1 VVTRTDE
8 PGDAT
13 GRGVAGAAERLART
27 DHAAVFTALP
37 TPYLVLT
44 PDLVIADANPAYLDT
59 TGRSLDELIGRDV
72 FDAFP
77 GNPND
82 SDPDGGAGKIRA
94 SLERA
99 RDTGR
104 LHTMPVQEYDIPDGA
119 GGFAKRFWSLISVPV
134 LDGSGRCRYVLQRAE
149 DITDYVREQALAV
162 HPSGTGEKW
171 QRRVLEV
178 ESDLFARAV
187 ELRAAREAEAETARR
202 LAALSGVALA
212 LGRAETLDD
221 LARVVTER
229 GLVALG
235 AHGGAVA
242 VFEGEGA
249 LRLVLTEGMSP
260 VGVGPDALLPL
271 DAPYPG
277 CVAARTGERV
287 LLPDGASSEAFSPQ
301 LAELVATTGV
311 QAWAALPLES
321 GGRRIGSLSVGWT
334 SPPALEEADVE
345 LLVALAAQCAQTLER
360 IRAREAEHERHAA
373 VQGMAEVLQRSLLTE
388 PPQPDHLEV
397 AVRYV
402 PAATEAEVGGDG
414 YDAVQL
420 GDGRTALVIG
430 DVTGHDRHAAAAMA
444 QVRNVL
450 RGVAHCLQASPAAV
464 LTALDRAMCD
474 LAVDTLATAV
484 LATVEQCPEEAARGM
499 RQLRWSNAGHPPPL
513 LISPEGAVTML
524 EHEPDL
530 LLGLDPSTPRADH
543 TQELRPGATVLFY
556 TDGLVERRSA
566 TLDEGTAWLVAAV
579 GGWGPLPV
587 EELCDRL
594 LAELAGAVEDDV
606 ALLVVR
612 AHAED
617 RPRPPEAGDDWLP
630 EGHSATLSPP
640 SS

>member
-1 VVTRTDE
+1 VD
-8 PGDAT
+8 GAGSDAT
-13 GRGVAGAAERLART
+13 GAVQLPVDV
-27 DHAAVFTALP
+27 DHAAVFAALP

-44 PDLVIADANPAYLDT
+44 PDLVIADANPAYLAT
-59 TGRSLDELIGRDV
+59 TGRSLEELVGRNV

-82 SDPDGGAGKIRA
+82 SDPDGGVGKVRA

-104 LHTMPVQEYDIPDGA
+104 PHTMAVQEYDIPATA
-119 GGFAKRFWSLISVPV
+119 GGYTKRFWSLISVPV
-134 LDGSGRCRYVLQRAE
+134 LDASGRCRYVLQRAE
-149 DITDYVREQALAV
+149 DITDYVREQAQAA
-162 HPSGTGEKW
+162 HPSGTGKKW

-178 ESDLFARAV
+178 ESDLFARAA
-187 ELRAAREAEAETARR
+187 ELRASREAEAETARR

-221 LARVVTER
+221 LARVVTEE

-242 VFEGEGA
+242 MCEGEGH

-287 LLPDGASSEAFSPQ
+287 VLADRASSEAFSPE

-311 QAWAALPLES
+311 QAWAAVPLES

-334 SPPALEEADVE
+334 TPPALADADVE
-345 LLVALAAQCAQTLER
+345 LLVAMAAQAAQALER
-360 IRAREAEHERHAA
+360 IRAREAEQERQAA
-373 VQGMAEVLQRSLLTE
+373 VQGMAEALQRSLLTE
-388 PPQPDHLEV
+388 PPQPDRLEV

-402 PAATEAEVGGDG
+402 PAASQAEVGGDW
-414 YDAVQL
+414 YDAFL
-420 GDGRTALVIG
+420 IGDGRTALVIG

-450 RGVAHCLQASPAAV
+450 RGVAHCRQGSPATV
-464 LTALDRAMCD
+464 LTSLDQAMRD

-484 LATVEQCPEEAARGM
+484 LATIEQPPEAAGGGVRL
-499 RQLRWSNAGHPPPL
+499 LRWSNAGHPPPL
-513 LISPEGAVTML
+513 LVSPEGTVTLL
-524 EHEPDL
+524 EEEPDL
-530 LLGLDPSTPRADH
+530 LLGLDPSAPRTDH
-543 TQELRPGATVLFY
+543 VHELRPGATVVLY
-556 TDGLVERRSA
+556 TDGLVERRGA
-566 TLDEGTAWLVAAV
+566 TLDQGIDGLVESV

-594 LAELAGAVEDDV
+594 LAERSGAVEDDV
-606 ALLVVR
+606 ALLVLR
-612 AHAED
+612 AW
-617 RPRPPEAGDDWLP
+617 PEEAP
-630 EGHSATLSPP
+630 VSSPNP
-640 SS
+640 